1 MIFTVGLIIRRFVK
15 NHTETNDP
23 SVRSA
28 YGTVC
33 GVCGIFLNVILFA
46 FKLFAGLISGS
57 IAVTADAFNNLSDAA
72 SSVVSLFGFKLASKP
87 ADKEHPYGHG
97 RLEYLCGMAVGVLIL
112 FMGFELVKSSISK
125 IISPE
130 KTAFSWVAVIVLAVS
145 ILGKIWL
152 AVFNKKIGKTI
163 NSEAISAVAT
173 DSISDIVATTASI
186 IALVLSNYFTLPF
199 DGIFGVIV
207 SGFVLF
213 AGFGVFKSTVSPL
226 LGQPPTEETVRAIED
241 KILSYDGILGVHDL
255 IIHDYG
261 PGRCFVSAHAE
272 VSSLTD
278 IMESHDLIDI
288 IEQDI
293 TAEMGYSI
301 TIHMDPLVVNDE
313 TINTAKAMVTGIVTD
328 IEPTLSIH
336 DFRVVSGP
344 HHTNLIFDL
353 VIPFS
358 VKTDSAVIIGQI
370 NSALEKLE
378 KNYYAVITVDRSYH

>member
-1 MIFTVGLIIRRFVK
+1 MTDLLIRIFIKDSKSISS
-15 NHTETNDP
+15 P
-23 SVRSA
+23 QVRA
-28 YGTVC
+28 KYGMLS
-33 GVCGIFLNVILFA
+33 G
-46 FKLFAGLISGS
+46 FAGITVNIILCIIKFAIGAITGS
-57 IAVTADAFNNLSDAA
+57 IAITGDAFNNLSDAA

-97 RLEYLCGMAVGVLIL
+97 RLEYLCGMAVGALIL

-125 IISPE
+125 IITPE

-163 NSEAISAVAT
+163 NSETIAAVAT
-173 DSISDIVATTASI
+173 DSINDIIATTASI
-186 IALVLSNYFTLPF
+186 VALVLSNYFTLPF

-207 SGFVLF
+207 SGFVLW

-272 VSSLTD
+272 VSSQTD
-278 IMESHDLIDI
+278 IMESHDLIDV

-293 TAEMGYSI
+293 TAETGYSI
-301 TIHMDPLVVNDE
+301 TLHMDPLVENDE
-313 TINTAKAMVTGIVTD
+313 TINAAKAMVTEIAKS
-328 IEPTLSIH
+328 IESTLSIH

>member
-1 MIFTVGLIIRRFVK
+1 MTDLLIRIFIKDSESISS
-15 NHTETNDP
+15 P
-23 SVRSA
+23 QVRA
-28 YGTVC
+28 KYGMLS
-33 GVCGIFLNVILFA
+33 G
-46 FKLFAGLISGS
+46 FAGITVNIILCIIKFAIGAITGS
-57 IAVTADAFNNLSDAA
+57 IAITGDAFNNLSDAA

-97 RLEYLCGMAVGVLIL
+97 RLEYLCGMAVGALIL

-125 IISPE
+125 IITPE

-163 NSEAISAVAT
+163 NSETIAAVAT
-173 DSISDIVATTASI
+173 DSINDIIATTASI
-186 IALVLSNYFTLPF
+186 VALVLSNYFTLPF

-207 SGFVLF
+207 SGFVLW

-261 PGRCFVSAHAE
+261 LGRCFVSAHAE
-272 VSSLTD
+272 VSSQTE
-278 IMESHDLIDI
+278 IMESHDLIDV

-293 TAEMGYSI
+293 TAETGYSI
-301 TIHMDPLVVNDE
+301 TLHMDPLVENDE
-313 TINTAKAMVTGIVTD
+313 TINAAKAMVTEIVKS
-328 IEPTLSIH
+328 IESTLSIH

>member
-1 MIFTVGLIIRRFVK
+1 MTDLLIKLFVK
-15 NHTETNDP
+15 DSQNVSLP
-23 SVRSA
+23 LVRA
-28 YGTVC
+28 KYGMLS
-33 GVCGIFLNVILFA
+33 GLAGIAVNVILCAVKFA
-46 FKLFAGLISGS
+46 IGTMTGS
-57 IAVTADAFNNLSDAA
+57 IAITGDAFNNLSDAA

-87 ADKEHPYGHG
+87 ADEEHPYGHG
-97 RLEYLCGMAVGVLIL
+97 RLEYLCGMAVGALIL

-125 IISPE
+125 IINPE
-130 KTAFSWVAVIVLAVS
+130 KTVFSWVAVTVLAVS

-163 NSEAISAVAT
+163 NSEAIAAVAT
-173 DSISDIVATTASI
+173 DSINDIVATTASI
-186 IALVLSNYFTLPF
+186 VALVLSNYFTIPF

-207 SGFVLF
+207 SGFVLY

-226 LGQPPTEETVRAIED
+226 LGQPPTLETVKAIED

-278 IMESHDLIDI
+278 IMESHDLIDV

-293 TAEMGYSI
+293 TSQMGYSI
-301 TIHMDPLVVNDE
+301 TLHMDPLVENDE
-313 TINTAKAMVTGIVTD
+313 TINAAKAMVNEIVAD
-328 IEPTLSIH
+328 IDSTLSIH

-358 VKTDSAVIIGQI
+358 VKTDSSVIIGQI
-370 NSALEKLE
+370 NSALEKQE

>member
-1 MIFTVGLIIRRFVK
+1 MTDLLIKIFIKDNK
-15 NHTETNDP
+15 NVSSP
-23 SVRSA
+23 QVRA
-28 YGTVC
+28 KYGMLS
-33 GVCGIFLNVILFA
+33 G
-46 FKLFAGLISGS
+46 FAGIAVNIILCIVKFIIGSLTAS
-57 IAVTADAFNNLSDAA
+57 IAITGDAFNNLSDAA

-112 FMGFELVKSSISK
+112 FMGFELVKSSITK

-130 KTAFSWVAVIVLAVS
+130 KTAFSWIAVIVLAVS
-145 ILGKIWL
+145 ILGKVWL

-163 NSEAISAVAT
+163 SSETIAAVAT
-173 DSISDIVATTASI
+173 DSINDIIATTASI
-186 IALVLSNYFTLPF
+186 VALVLSNYSAIPF

-207 SGFVLF
+207 SGFVLW

-226 LGQPPTEETVRAIED
+226 LGQPPTEETVKAIEE

-272 VSSLTD
+272 VSSVAD
-278 IMESHDLIDI
+278 IMESHDLIDV

-293 TAEMGYSI
+293 AAEMGYSI

-313 TINTAKAMVTGIVTD
+313 TINTAKAMINQIVTD
-328 IEPTLSIH
+328 IDSTLSIH

-358 VKTDSAVIIGQI
+358 VKTDSTVIIGQI
-370 NSALEKLE
+370 NSALEKQE

>member
-1 MIFTVGLIIRRFVK
+1 MTDLLIRIFIKDSKSISS
-15 NHTETNDP
+15 P
-23 SVRSA
+23 QVRA
-28 YGTVC
+28 KYGMLS
-33 GVCGIFLNVILFA
+33 G
-46 FKLFAGLISGS
+46 FAGITVNIILCIVKFAIGAITGS
-57 IAVTADAFNNLSDAA
+57 IAITGDAFNNLSDAA

-97 RLEYLCGMAVGVLIL
+97 RLEYLCGMAVGALIL

-125 IISPE
+125 IITPE

-163 NSEAISAVAT
+163 NSETIAAVAT
-173 DSISDIVATTASI
+173 DSINDIIATTASI
-186 IALVLSNYFTLPF
+186 VALVLSNYFTLPF

-207 SGFVLF
+207 SGFVLW

-272 VSSLTD
+272 VSSQTD
-278 IMESHDLIDI
+278 IMESHDLIDV

-293 TAEMGYSI
+293 TAETGYSI
-301 TIHMDPLVVNDE
+301 TLHMDPLVENDE
-313 TINTAKAMVTGIVTD
+313 TINAAKAMVTEIAKS
-328 IEPTLSIH
+328 IESTLSIH

>member
-1 MIFTVGLIIRRFVK
+1 MMTDLLV
-15 NHTETNDP
+15 
-23 SVRSA
+23 
-28 YGTVC
+28 
-33 GVCGIFLNVILFA
+33 
-46 FKLFAGLISGS
+46 KLFIKDSKNISSPQVRAKYGMLSGFAGIAVNLILCAVKFAIGAMTGS
-57 IAVTADAFNNLSDAA
+57 IAITGDAFNNLSDAA

-97 RLEYLCGMAVGVLIL
+97 RLEYLCGMAVGALIL

-125 IISPE
+125 IITPE
-130 KTAFSWVAVIVLAVS
+130 KTAFSWVAVTVLAVS

-163 NSEAISAVAT
+163 NSETIAAVAT
-173 DSISDIVATTASI
+173 DSINDIVATAASI
-186 IALVLSNYFTLPF
+186 VALVLSNYFTMPF

-207 SGFVLF
+207 SGFVLY

-226 LGQPPTEETVRAIED
+226 LGQPPTEETVRAIEN

-272 VSSLTD
+272 VSSVAD
-278 IMESHDLIDI
+278 IMESHDLIDV

-313 TINTAKAMVTGIVTD
+313 TINYAKAMVTGIVTD
-328 IEPTLSIH
+328 IDSTLSIH

-370 NSALEKLE
+370 NSALEKQE

>member
-1 MIFTVGLIIRRFVK
+1 MTDLLIRIFIK
-15 NHTETNDP
+15 NSKNISSP
-23 SVRSA
+23 QVRA
-28 YGTVC
+28 KYGMLS
-33 GVCGIFLNVILFA
+33 G
-46 FKLFAGLISGS
+46 FAGIAVNLILCAVKFAIGAMTGS
-57 IAVTADAFNNLSDAA
+57 IAITGDAFNNLSDAA

-87 ADKEHPYGHG
+87 ADEEHPYGHG
-97 RLEYLCGMAVGVLIL
+97 RLEYLCGMAVGALIL

-125 IISPE
+125 IVNPE

-163 NSEAISAVAT
+163 NSETIAAVAT
-173 DSISDIVATTASI
+173 DSINDIVATTASI
-186 IALVLSNYFTLPF
+186 VALVLSNYFTIPF

-207 SGFVLF
+207 SGFVLY

-226 LGQPPTEETVRAIED
+226 LGQPPTEEMVKSIEN

-261 PGRCFVSAHAE
+261 PGRCFISAHAE

-313 TINTAKAMVTGIVTD
+313 AINSAKAMVTGIVTD
-328 IEPTLSIH
+328 IDSTLSIH

-353 VIPFS
+353 VIPFA

-370 NSALEKLE
+370 NSALEKQE

>member
-1 MIFTVGLIIRRFVK
+1 MTDLL
-15 NHTETNDP
+15 
-23 SVRSA
+23 VRLFIKDSQNISSPQVRA
-28 YGTVC
+28 KYGMLS
-33 GVCGIFLNVILFA
+33 G
-46 FKLFAGLISGS
+46 FAGIAVNIILCIVKFIIGS
-57 IAVTADAFNNLSDAA
+57 ITASIAITGDAFNNLSDAA

-87 ADKEHPYGHG
+87 ADEEHPYGHG
-97 RLEYLCGMAVGVLIL
+97 RLEYLCGMAVGALIL

-125 IISPE
+125 IINPE
-130 KTAFSWVAVIVLAVS
+130 QTAFSWIAVIVLAVS

-163 NSEAISAVAT
+163 NSETIAAVAT
-173 DSISDIVATTASI
+173 DSINDIIATTASI
-186 IALVLSNYFTLPF
+186 IALVLSNYFTIPF

-207 SGFVLF
+207 SGFVLW

-226 LGQPPTEETVRAIED
+226 LGQPPTEETVRAIEE

-313 TINTAKAMVTGIVTD
+313 TINSAKAMVNEIIAD
-328 IEPTLSIH
+328 IDSSLSIH

-358 VKTDSAVIIGQI
+358 LKTDSAEIIAQI
-370 NSALEKLE
+370 NSALESKE
-378 KNYYAVITVDRSYH
+378 KNYYAVITIDRSYH

>member
-1 MIFTVGLIIRRFVK
+1 MTDLLIKVFIKDSK
-15 NHTETNDP
+15 NISSP
-23 SVRSA
+23 QVRA
-28 YGTVC
+28 KYGMLS
-33 GVCGIFLNVILFA
+33 G
-46 FKLFAGLISGS
+46 FAGIAVNILLCAVKFAIGAITGS
-57 IAVTADAFNNLSDAA
+57 IAITGDAFNNLSDAA

-87 ADKEHPYGHG
+87 ADEEHPYGHG

-353 VIPFS
+353 VIPFA

-370 NSALEKLE
+370 NRALEKLE

>member
-1 MIFTVGLIIRRFVK
+1 MTDLLIRIFIKDSKSISS
-15 NHTETNDP
+15 P
-23 SVRSA
+23 QVRA
-28 YGTVC
+28 KYGMLS
-33 GVCGIFLNVILFA
+33 G
-46 FKLFAGLISGS
+46 FAGITVNIILCIIKFAIGAITGS
-57 IAVTADAFNNLSDAA
+57 IAITGDAFNNLSDAA

-97 RLEYLCGMAVGVLIL
+97 RLEYLCGMAVGALIL

-125 IISPE
+125 IITPE

-163 NSEAISAVAT
+163 NSETIAAVAT
-173 DSISDIVATTASI
+173 DSINDIIATTASI
-186 IALVLSNYFTLPF
+186 VALVLSNYFTLPF

-207 SGFVLF
+207 SGFVLW

-272 VSSLTD
+272 VSSQTD
-278 IMESHDLIDI
+278 IMESHDLIDV

-293 TAEMGYSI
+293 TAETGYSI
-301 TIHMDPLVVNDE
+301 TLHMDPLVENDE
-313 TINTAKAMVTGIVTD
+313 TINAAKAMVTEIVKS
-328 IEPTLSIH
+328 IESTLSIH

-370 NSALEKLE
+370 NSALEKQE

>member
-1 MIFTVGLIIRRFVK
+1 MTDLLIKVFIKDSK
-15 NHTETNDP
+15 NISSP
-23 SVRSA
+23 QVRA
-28 YGTVC
+28 KYGMLS
-33 GVCGIFLNVILFA
+33 G
-46 FKLFAGLISGS
+46 FAGIAVNILLCAVKFAIGAITGS
-57 IAVTADAFNNLSDAA
+57 IAITGDAFNNLSDAA

-87 ADKEHPYGHG
+87 ADEEHPYGHG

-313 TINTAKAMVTGIVTD
+313 TINTAKAMVTGIATG

-353 VIPFS
+353 VIPFA

-370 NSALEKLE
+370 NRALEKLE

>member
-1 MIFTVGLIIRRFVK
+1 MTDLLV
-15 NHTETNDP
+15 
-23 SVRSA
+23 
-28 YGTVC
+28 
-33 GVCGIFLNVILFA
+33 
-46 FKLFAGLISGS
+46 KLFIKDSKNISSPQVRAKYGMLSGFAGIAVNLILCAVKFAIGAMTGS
-57 IAVTADAFNNLSDAA
+57 IAITGDAFNNLSDAA

-97 RLEYLCGMAVGVLIL
+97 RLEYLCGMAVGALIL

-125 IISPE
+125 IITPE
-130 KTAFSWVAVIVLAVS
+130 KTAFSWVAVTVLAVS

-163 NSEAISAVAT
+163 NSETIAAVAT
-173 DSISDIVATTASI
+173 DSINDIVATAASI
-186 IALVLSNYFTLPF
+186 VALVLSNYFTMPF

-207 SGFVLF
+207 SGFVLY

-226 LGQPPTEETVRAIED
+226 LGQPPTEETVRAIEN

-272 VSSLTD
+272 VSSVAD
-278 IMESHDLIDI
+278 IMESHDLIDV

-313 TINTAKAMVTGIVTD
+313 TINYAKAMVTGIVTD
-328 IEPTLSIH
+328 IDSTLSIH

-370 NSALEKLE
+370 NSALEKQE

>member
-1 MIFTVGLIIRRFVK
+1 MTDLLIRIFIK
-15 NHTETNDP
+15 NSKNISSP
-23 SVRSA
+23 QVRA
-28 YGTVC
+28 KYGMLS
-33 GVCGIFLNVILFA
+33 G
-46 FKLFAGLISGS
+46 FAGIAVNIILCIVKFAIGAMTGS
-57 IAVTADAFNNLSDAA
+57 IAITGDAFNNLSDAA

-87 ADKEHPYGHG
+87 ADEEHPYGHG
-97 RLEYLCGMAVGVLIL
+97 RLEYLCGMAVGALIL

-125 IISPE
+125 IVNPE

-163 NSEAISAVAT
+163 NSETIAAVAT
-173 DSISDIVATTASI
+173 DSINDIVATTASI
-186 IALVLSNYFTLPF
+186 VALVLSNYFTIPF

-207 SGFVLF
+207 SGFVLY

-226 LGQPPTEETVRAIED
+226 LGQPPTEEMVKSIEN

-313 TINTAKAMVTGIVTD
+313 AINSAKAMVTDIVTD
-328 IEPTLSIH
+328 IDSTLSIH

-353 VIPFS
+353 VIPFA

-370 NSALEKLE
+370 NSALEKQE
-378 KNYYAVITVDRSYH
+378 RNYYAVITVDRSYH

>member
-1 MIFTVGLIIRRFVK
+1 MTDLLIRIFIKDSKSISS
-15 NHTETNDP
+15 P
-23 SVRSA
+23 QVRA
-28 YGTVC
+28 KYGMLS
-33 GVCGIFLNVILFA
+33 G
-46 FKLFAGLISGS
+46 FAGITVNIILCIVKFAVGAITGS
-57 IAVTADAFNNLSDAA
+57 IAITGDAFNNLSDAA

-97 RLEYLCGMAVGVLIL
+97 RLEYLCGMAVGALIL

-125 IISPE
+125 IITPE

-163 NSEAISAVAT
+163 NSETIAAVAT
-173 DSISDIVATTASI
+173 DSINDIIATTASI
-186 IALVLSNYFTLPF
+186 VALVLSNYFTLPF

-207 SGFVLF
+207 SGFVLW

-272 VSSLTD
+272 VSSQTD
-278 IMESHDLIDI
+278 IMESHDLIDV

-293 TAEMGYSI
+293 TAETGYSI
-301 TIHMDPLVVNDE
+301 TLHMDPLVENDE
-313 TINTAKAMVTGIVTD
+313 TINAAKAMVTEIAKS
-328 IEPTLSIH
+328 IESTLSIH

>member
-1 MIFTVGLIIRRFVK
+1 MTDLLIKIFVK
-15 NHTETNDP
+15 DSQNVSSP
-23 SVRSA
+23 LVRA
-28 YGTVC
+28 KYGMLS
-33 GVCGIFLNVILFA
+33 GLAGIAVNVILCAVKFA
-46 FKLFAGLISGS
+46 IGTMTGS
-57 IAVTADAFNNLSDAA
+57 IAITGDAFNNLSDAA

-87 ADKEHPYGHG
+87 ADEEHPYGHG
-97 RLEYLCGMAVGVLIL
+97 RLEYLCGMAVGALIL

-125 IISPE
+125 IINPE
-130 KTAFSWVAVIVLAVS
+130 KTVFSWVAVTVLAVS

-163 NSEAISAVAT
+163 NSEAIAAVAT
-173 DSISDIVATTASI
+173 DSINDIVATTASI
-186 IALVLSNYFTLPF
+186 VALVLSNYFTIPF

-207 SGFVLF
+207 SGFVLY

-226 LGQPPTEETVRAIED
+226 LGQPPTLETVKAIED

-278 IMESHDLIDI
+278 IMESHDLIDV

-293 TAEMGYSI
+293 TSQMGYSI
-301 TIHMDPLVVNDE
+301 TLHMDPLVENDE
-313 TINTAKAMVTGIVTD
+313 TINAAKAMVNEIVAD
-328 IEPTLSIH
+328 IDSTLSIH

-358 VKTDSAVIIGQI
+358 VKTDSSVIIGQI
-370 NSALEKLE
+370 NSALEKQE

>member
-1 MIFTVGLIIRRFVK
+1 MTDLLIRIFIKDSKSISS
-15 NHTETNDP
+15 P
-23 SVRSA
+23 QVRA
-28 YGTVC
+28 KYGMLS
-33 GVCGIFLNVILFA
+33 G
-46 FKLFAGLISGS
+46 FAGITVNIILCIIKFAIGAITGS
-57 IAVTADAFNNLSDAA
+57 IAITGDAFNNLSDAA

-97 RLEYLCGMAVGVLIL
+97 RLEYLCGMAVGALIL

-125 IISPE
+125 IITPE

-163 NSEAISAVAT
+163 NSETIAAVAT
-173 DSISDIVATTASI
+173 DSINDIIATTASI
-186 IALVLSNYFTLPF
+186 VALVLSNYFTLPF

-207 SGFVLF
+207 SGFVLW

-272 VSSLTD
+272 VSSQTD
-278 IMESHDLIDI
+278 IMESHDLIDV

-293 TAEMGYSI
+293 TAETGYSI
-301 TIHMDPLVVNDE
+301 TLHMDPLVENDE
-313 TINTAKAMVTGIVTD
+313 TINAAKAMVTEIVKS
-328 IEPTLSIH
+328 IESTLSIH

-370 NSALEKLE
+370 NSALETLE

>member
-1 MIFTVGLIIRRFVK
+1 MTDLLIKVFIKDSK
-15 NHTETNDP
+15 NISSP
-23 SVRSA
+23 QVRA
-28 YGTVC
+28 KYGMLS
-33 GVCGIFLNVILFA
+33 G
-46 FKLFAGLISGS
+46 FAGIAVNILLCAVKFAIGAITGS
-57 IAVTADAFNNLSDAA
+57 IAITGDAFNNLSDAA

-87 ADKEHPYGHG
+87 ADEEHPYGHG

-163 NSEAISAVAT
+163 NSEAISAVST

-199 DGIFGVIV
+199 DGIFGVVV

-353 VIPFS
+353 VIPFA

-370 NSALEKLE
+370 NRALEKLE

>member
-1 MIFTVGLIIRRFVK
+1 MTDLLIRIFIKDSKSISS
-15 NHTETNDP
+15 P
-23 SVRSA
+23 QVRA
-28 YGTVC
+28 KYGMLS
-33 GVCGIFLNVILFA
+33 G
-46 FKLFAGLISGS
+46 FAGITVNIILCIIKFAIGAITGS
-57 IAVTADAFNNLSDAA
+57 IAITGDAFNNLSDAA

-97 RLEYLCGMAVGVLIL
+97 RLEYLCGMAVGALIL

-125 IISPE
+125 IITPE

-163 NSEAISAVAT
+163 NSETIAAVAT
-173 DSISDIVATTASI
+173 DSINDIIATTASI
-186 IALVLSNYFTLPF
+186 VALVLSNYFTLPF

-207 SGFVLF
+207 SGFVLW

-272 VSSLTD
+272 VSSQTD
-278 IMESHDLIDI
+278 IMESHDLIDV

-293 TAEMGYSI
+293 TAETGYSI
-301 TIHMDPLVVNDE
+301 TLHMDPLVENDE
-313 TINTAKAMVTGIVTD
+313 TINAAKAMVTEIAKS
-328 IEPTLSIH
+328 IESSLSIH

>member
-1 MIFTVGLIIRRFVK
+1 MTDLLIKVFIKDSK
-15 NHTETNDP
+15 NISSP
-23 SVRSA
+23 QVRA
-28 YGTVC
+28 KYGMLS
-33 GVCGIFLNVILFA
+33 G
-46 FKLFAGLISGS
+46 FAGIAVNILLCAVKFAIGAITGS
-57 IAVTADAFNNLSDAA
+57 IAITGDAFNNLSDAA

-87 ADKEHPYGHG
+87 ADEEHPYGHG

-313 TINTAKAMVTGIVTD
+313 TINTAKAMVTGIITD

-353 VIPFS
+353 VIPFA

-370 NSALEKLE
+370 NRALEKLE

>member
-1 MIFTVGLIIRRFVK
+1 MTDLLIRIFIKDSKSISS
-15 NHTETNDP
+15 P
-23 SVRSA
+23 QVRA
-28 YGTVC
+28 KYGMLS
-33 GVCGIFLNVILFA
+33 G
-46 FKLFAGLISGS
+46 FAGITVNIILCIIKFAIGAITGS
-57 IAVTADAFNNLSDAA
+57 IAITGDAFNNLSDAA

-97 RLEYLCGMAVGVLIL
+97 RLEYLCGMAVGALIL

-125 IISPE
+125 IITPE
-130 KTAFSWVAVIVLAVS
+130 KTAFSWIAVIVLAVS

-152 AVFNKKIGKTI
+152 AVFNKKIGKII
-163 NSEAISAVAT
+163 NSETIAAVAT
-173 DSISDIVATTASI
+173 DSINDIIATTASI
-186 IALVLSNYFTLPF
+186 VALVLSNYFTLPF

-207 SGFVLF
+207 SGFVLW

-272 VSSLTD
+272 VSSQTD
-278 IMESHDLIDI
+278 IMESHDLIDV

-293 TAEMGYSI
+293 TAETGYSI
-301 TIHMDPLVVNDE
+301 TLHMDPLVENDE
-313 TINTAKAMVTGIVTD
+313 TINAAKAMVTEIAKS
-328 IEPTLSIH
+328 IESTLSIH

>member
-1 MIFTVGLIIRRFVK
+1 MTDLLIRIFIKDSKSISS
-15 NHTETNDP
+15 P
-23 SVRSA
+23 QVRA
-28 YGTVC
+28 KYGMLS
-33 GVCGIFLNVILFA
+33 G
-46 FKLFAGLISGS
+46 FAGITVNIILCIIKFAIGAITGS
-57 IAVTADAFNNLSDAA
+57 IAITGDAFNNLSDAA

-97 RLEYLCGMAVGVLIL
+97 RLEYLCGMAVGALIL

-125 IISPE
+125 IITPE

-163 NSEAISAVAT
+163 NSETIAAVAT
-173 DSISDIVATTASI
+173 DSINDIIATTASI
-186 IALVLSNYFTLPF
+186 VALVLSNYFTLPF

-207 SGFVLF
+207 SGFVLW

-272 VSSLTD
+272 VSSQTD
-278 IMESHDLIDI
+278 IMESHDLIDV

-293 TAEMGYSI
+293 TAETGYSI
-301 TIHMDPLVVNDE
+301 TLHMDPLVENDE
-313 TINTAKAMVTGIVTD
+313 AINAAKAMVTEIAKS
-328 IEPTLSIH
+328 IESSLSIH

-370 NSALEKLE
+370 NSALEELE

>member
-1 MIFTVGLIIRRFVK
+1 MTDLLIRIFIKDSKSISSPQIRAK
-15 NHTETNDP
+15 
-23 SVRSA
+23 
-28 YGTVC
+28 YGMLS
-33 GVCGIFLNVILFA
+33 G
-46 FKLFAGLISGS
+46 FAGITVNIILCIIKFAIGAITGS
-57 IAVTADAFNNLSDAA
+57 IAITGDAFNNLSDAA

-97 RLEYLCGMAVGVLIL
+97 RLEYLCGMAVGALIL

-125 IISPE
+125 IITPE

-163 NSEAISAVAT
+163 NSETIAAVAT
-173 DSISDIVATTASI
+173 DSINDIIATTASI
-186 IALVLSNYFTLPF
+186 VALVLSNYFTLPF

-207 SGFVLF
+207 SGFVLW

-272 VSSLTD
+272 VSSQTD
-278 IMESHDLIDI
+278 IMESHDLIDV

-293 TAEMGYSI
+293 TAETGYSI
-301 TIHMDPLVVNDE
+301 TLHMDPLVENDE
-313 TINTAKAMVTGIVTD
+313 TINAAKAMVTEIAKS
-328 IEPTLSIH
+328 IESSLSIH